1 MPNSSRSPDERNP
14 YRALSMIWLGKT
26 SSCAKRSTDRKSAS
40 VRVPV
45 LVGATLA
52 MLIIAVVELHPVT
65 PAQVDRG
72 HPWDC
77 WLWRYCE

>member
-26 SSCAKRSTDRKSAS
+26 WSLGVKSTGRKSAS
-40 VRVPV
+40 VRTPV
-45 LVGATLA
+45 LVGVALGL
-52 MLIIAVVELHPVT
+52 LIITAIELHPVT
-65 PAQVDRG
+65 PMQADRG

-77 WLWRYCE
+77 DLWRYC